1 VGDTATARPPTLPH
15 PQPRPLASGMPMSLW
30 EPVSP
35 HTAAQ
40 SWVTAFSDSPHQSQ
54 TRSVRT
60 QPPDT
65 AERLPPPTAAGVPA
79 ALHAPQPRRPPQ
91 PPPQQ
96 PLPQQPQPPPDVLA
110 VGEAGRQPWP
120 SPGGGRA
127 LVVDSAPEWARHPA
141 GEGDG
146 GAGGMRVPMVNSG
159 LPMGPHGQPRVRSAL
174 EGAAAQMSMHAPG
187 LPFGSMGVPVDALGR
202 PMLWYGMAPGMP
214 PGMPPPHDPLMAA
227 PIMPSAGV
235 TDAELEGLVGKVF
248 KMATDQHGCRVL
260 QKHVETNDP
269 RMIALIFGE
278 TIDRIVELMTDPF
291 GATCNI

>member
-1 VGDTATARPPTLPH
+1 
-15 PQPRPLASGMPMSLW
+15 
-30 EPVSP
+30 
-35 HTAAQ
+35 
-40 SWVTAFSDSPHQSQ
+40 
-54 TRSVRT
+54 
-60 QPPDT
+60 
-65 AERLPPPTAAGVPA
+65 
-79 ALHAPQPRRPPQ
+79 
-91 PPPQQ
+91 
-96 PLPQQPQPPPDVLA
+96 
-110 VGEAGRQPWP
+110 
-120 SPGGGRA
+120 
-127 LVVDSAPEWARHPA
+127 
-141 GEGDG
+141 
-146 GAGGMRVPMVNSG
+146 MRVPMVNSG

-174 EGAAAQMSMHAPG
+174 EGAAVQMSMHAPG